1 MLSGVREERLR
12 RCLLPGAACC
22 WVLGC
27 GWGGSP
33 GGGQN
38 VSLASRLLLY
48 MRSILNMNIPLSCHC
63 CSQVVWTRVHMH
75 AHSTH
80 QQQIR

>member
-1 MLSGVREERLR
+1 MPAAGC
-12 RCLLPGAACC
+12 CLLLGDGL
-22 WVLGC
+22 WV
-27 GWGGSP
+27 GGSP

-38 VSLASRLLLY
+38 VSLASRQPVGKVY

-63 CSQVVWTRVHMH
+63 CSQVVWTRVHMY